1 MVVGIG
7 TMIFRLHGVYSLKE
21 KRGIVKSMISR
32 LHNSFNISIAEVGA
46 NDSWE
51 RAEIGF
57 SMTGNDSRVINSK
70 MDKVFNMAEEMG
82 LAEMINYDMEI
93 ISF

>member
-1 MVVGIG
+1 MVVGVG

-21 KRGIVKSMISR
+21 KRGIVKSMIAR
-32 LHNSFNISIAEVGA
+32 LQNSFNISIAEVGA
-46 NDSWE
+46 NDMWE

-82 LAEMINYDMEI
+82 LAEMTDSEMEI
-93 ISF
+93 INF